1 MDDVAVLGVNVRLGV
16 EPLDKVVS
24 HHVGH
29 GPAYPG
35 HDGHVEH
42 HIDGVGQLD
51 AVLGEGGA
59 HDTHGIGDHIH
70 GAALHGAGVKLFQLG
85 VHLLG
90 VHPVVG
96 GAGVLLLF
104 AADEGAVLHPRHVVH
119 RRAVEVAAGQLL
131 LIQPLNFP
139 AGAGLLPQ
147 LLQLGLAAVNPN
159 ELVRL
164 GHGRHLVNP
173 CQYRA
178 VFGQCHESVPLL

>member
-16 EPLDKVVS
+16 EALDKVVP

-29 GPAYPG
+29 GPAHPG

-59 HDTHGIGDHIH
+59 HHAHGVGDHIH

-104 AADEGAVLHPRHVVH
+104 AADEGAVLHPGHVVY
-119 RRAVEVAAGQLL
+119 RCAVEVAAWELL
-131 LIQPLNFP
+131 LIQLLNLP

-147 LLQLGLAAVNPN
+147 LL
-159 ELVRL
+159 
-164 GHGRHLVNP
+164 
-173 CQYRA
+173 
-178 VFGQCHESVPLL
+178 